1 MERLLQYMAL
11 PPQPD
16 TVPPVAALPSAVR
29 QPASPSDG
37 DAGLKQPLLGGGNDN
52 GDGSRGLAEANS
64 PGAGTLL
71 ARPEPGWLQAGH
83 VVFQDV
89 WLRYAPG
96 GPDVLQGVSL
106 DCPPGIRLGIC
117 GRTGEEAGA
126 LQLCG
131 CRQYSAGVHVHA
143 RLLTVPRR
151 ALQQPAVPAEENSLP
166 GMQSRYTCCVLQ
178 GRARAPSWPA
188 CCASRR

>member
-16 TVPPVAALPSAVR
+16 TVSLADALPSAVR
-29 QPASPSDG
+29 RPASPSDG
-37 DAGLKQPLLGGGNDN
+37 AAGLKQPLLGDGDDSW
-52 GDGSRGLAEANS
+52 DGSRGLAEAGS

-71 ARPEPGWLQAGH
+71 ARPEPGCLQAGH

-126 LQLCG
+126 LHCVGPGSVQRVCMGHTCLLTGAMCCPATPCG
-131 CRQYSAGVHVHA
+131 SLP
-143 RLLTVPRR
+143 RLLGGGPPCWLLADT
-151 ALQQPAVPAEENSLP
+151 
-166 GMQSRYTCCVLQ
+166 
-178 GRARAPSWPA
+178 
-188 CCASRR
+188 